1 MEELRVS
8 VTATSDRFAV
18 DDDRWLS
25 QVRLL
30 HEDLGRETPLV
41 TGRPVA
47 VRPGTKGGWLP
58 DVAVLLSP
66 AVVAG
71 VVAVVKAWLV
81 RDRDRT
87 VHLAWEVNGRKGEFT
102 ATASTADNATL
113 QAALEHGLRA
123 AAGTDAGAVAES
135 AEPGASGGS
144 EPDGTSVG

>member
-8 VTATSDRFAV
+8 VTASSERFDA

-30 HEDLGRETPLV
+30 QDDLGRETRLV
-41 TGRPVA
+41 TGQPTT

-58 DVAVLLSP
+58 DVAVLLTP
-66 AVVAG
+66 AAVAG

-87 VHLAWEVNGRKGEFT
+87 VHLAWEVDGRKGEFT
-102 ATASTADNATL
+102 ATASTSDNATL
-113 QAALEHGLRA
+113 QAALEHGLRLA
-123 AAGTDAGAVAES
+123 TGSGAGAAED
-135 AEPGASGGS
+135 
-144 EPDGTSVG
+144 EPDPDGNSVG

>member
-1 MEELRVS
+1 VEELRVS
-8 VTATSDRFAV
+8 VTATSDRFAA

-41 TGRPVA
+41 TGQPTT

-58 DVAVLLSP
+58 DVAVLLGP
-66 AVVAG
+66 AAVAG

-87 VHLAWEVNGRKGEFT
+87 VHLVWEVNGEKGEFT
-102 ATASTADNATL
+102 ATASTADNTTL

-123 AAGTDAGAVAES
+123 ATGADAGAVAES
-135 AEPGASGGS
+135 AEPGVSGGS
-144 EPDGTSVG
+144 EPDGNSVG